1 MSLIKWLLSQDIKSF
16 LFVCPLVHVCACVLK
31 LCMCVLILVAATRS
45 YSRSTGALHTPDTFG
60 AAGEGWVLTFVCTSP
75 THHFAFNY
83 FFICSLL
90 CIASSPII
98 YQHVSVPCF
107 FFIIIIPAFCSRKS
121 SSGNA
126 WFHPFSCN
134 KQPFCQ
140 FYHFSFLFSSAPCQ
154 WEHQRVLLS
163 LMPYFVLSGT

>member
-1 MSLIKWLLSQDIKSF
+1 MATESRYKVFLICLS
-16 LFVCPLVHVCACVLK
+16 PCACVCVLK

-107 FFIIIIPAFCSRKS
+107 FLLLLFLHFAPGSLPVEMHGSTRSVATNNHFANFIISLSCLALLRVNGST
-121 SSGNA
+121 NA
-126 WFHPFSCN
+126 
-134 KQPFCQ
+134 
-140 FYHFSFLFSSAPCQ
+140 FSS
-154 WEHQRVLLS
+154 V
-163 LMPYFVLSGT
+163 